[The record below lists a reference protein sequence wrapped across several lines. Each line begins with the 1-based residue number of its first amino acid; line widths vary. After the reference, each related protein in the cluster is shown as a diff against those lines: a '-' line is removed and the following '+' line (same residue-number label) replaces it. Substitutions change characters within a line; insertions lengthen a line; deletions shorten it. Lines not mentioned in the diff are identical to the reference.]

1 MKIVVLKFGGTS
13 VGTIKKIK
21 KVAEIIVAYKRKN
34 YKVVVVSSAMS
45 GVTNEFIKKSFEIS
59 NNFSSSEHDVLVST
73 GEQVACSL
81 IAGRLIHK
89 GFKSRSWL
97 SWQIPILTVGA
108 YKNSRI
114 NQINKTKLIKYLRE
128 GGIPIITGFQGV
140 NNDNRITTIG
150 RGGSDASA
158 IMFAKFLK
166 AVRCIIY
173 TDVEGVYTTDPNK
186 LKKAKKIKV
195 ISYEEMLEMA
205 SLGAK
210 VMQPV
215 SIQDARLNRIDIEVK
230 SSFKN
235 KSGTLI
241 TKRSNIVNNKIVTG
255 ISLTQND
262 SKVSLIGVKDKPGV
276 AAAIFKP
283 LSQNLINV
291 DMVVQ
296 NISAN
301 GRETDLTFTIKSN
314 DLSKTKKIIQE
325 NKYINY
331 RKLIFE
337 KGVSKIS
344 VIGVGMITT
353 PGVTFRMFQTL
364 ADKQINIKVISTS
377 EIKISVLIDKKNT
390 HRALTALHKEFNLD
404 HKRWA
409 LDLLEIL
416 KEEKQKK

>member
-1 MKIVVLKFGGTS
+1 MKIIVLKFGGTS

-21 KVAEIIVAYKRKN
+21 KVAEIIADYKKKN
-34 YKVVVVSSAMS
+34 YKVIVISSAMS
-45 GVTNEFIKKSFEIS
+45 GVTNELIKKSSEIS
-59 NNFSSSEHDVLVST
+59 NNFSISEHDVLVSS
-73 GEQVACSL
+73 GEQIACSL

-89 GFKSRSWL
+89 GYKSRSWL
-97 SWQIPILTVGA
+97 SWQVPIVTVGMH
-108 YKNSRI
+108 KNSRI
-114 NQINKTKLIKYLRE
+114 NKINKNKIIKYLKE
-128 GGIPIITGFQGV
+128 GGIPIITGFQGI
-140 NNDNRITTIG
+140 NSENRITTIG

-158 IMFAKFLK
+158 IMVAKFFK
-166 AVRCIIY
+166 AKRCIIY

-186 LKKAKKIKV
+186 LKKAKKIKE

-230 SSFKN
+230 SSFRK

-241 TKRSNIVNNKIVTG
+241 TKRSNIINNKIVTG
-255 ISLTQND
+255 ISSTQND

-276 AAAIFKP
+276 AASIFKP
-283 LSQNLINV
+283 LSKNLINV

-301 GRETDLTFTIKSN
+301 GKETDLTFTIKTE
-314 DLSKTKKIIQE
+314 DLNKTKKIIQE
-325 NKYINY
+325 NKNINY
-331 RKLIFE
+331 RKLLFE

-364 ADKQINIKVISTS
+364 ANKKINIQVISTS

-390 HRALTALHKEFNLD
+390 KKALIALHKEFKLD
-404 HKRWA
+404 N
-409 LDLLEIL
+409 
-416 KEEKQKK
+416 KK

>member
-21 KVAEIIVAYKRKN
+21 RVADIIVKHKKKN
-34 YKVVVVSSAMS
+34 DKVIVISSAMS
-45 GVTNEFIKKSFEIS
+45 GVTNELIKKSFEIS
-59 NNFSSSEHDVLVST
+59 DSFSDVEHDVLVSS

-89 GFKSRSWL
+89 GYKSRSWL
-97 SWQIPILTVGA
+97 SWQVPIITKGDH
-108 YKNSRI
+108 KNSRI
-114 NQINKTKLIKYLRE
+114 KQINKKKIIKYLKE

-140 NNDNRITTIG
+140 NNENRITSLG

-158 IMFAKFLK
+158 IMIAKFFK
-166 AVRCIIY
+166 ARKCIIY

-186 LKKAKKIKV
+186 LKKAKKIKE

-230 SSFKN
+230 SSFTK
-235 KSGTLI
+235 KPGTLI
-241 TKRSNIVNNKIVTG
+241 TKRSNIINNKIVTG
-255 ISLTQND
+255 ISSTQND
-262 SKVSLIGVKDKPGV
+262 SKITLIGVKDKPGV

-283 LSQNLINV
+283 LSKNSINV

-301 GRETDLTFTIKSN
+301 GKETDLTFTIKTE
-314 DLSKTKKIIQE
+314 DLKKTKKIINE
-325 NKYINY
+325 NNNIKF
-331 RKLIFE
+331 RKLLF
-337 KGVSKIS
+337 KKDVSKIS
-344 VIGVGMITT
+344 VIGVGMIAT

-364 ADKQINIKVISTS
+364 ANKKINIQVISTS
-377 EIKISVLIDKKNT
+377 EIKISVLIDKKNIKK
-390 HRALTALHKEFNLD
+390 ALIALHKEFKL
-404 HKRWA
+404 H
-409 LDLLEIL
+409 I
-416 KEEKQKK
+416 QK

>member
-21 KVAEIIVAYKRKN
+21 KVAEIIADYKRKN

-45 GVTNEFIKKSFEIS
+45 GVTNELIKKSYEIS
-59 NNFSSSEHDVLVST
+59 NNFSISEHDVLVST

-89 GFKSRSWL
+89 GYKSRSWL
-97 SWQIPILTVGA
+97 SWQVPILTVGT

-114 NQINKTKLIKYLRE
+114 NQINKVKIIKYLRD

-158 IMFAKFLK
+158 IMLAKFFK
-166 AVRCIIY
+166 AERCIIY
-173 TDVEGVYTTDPNK
+173 TDVEGIYTTDPNK

-241 TKRSNIVNNKIVTG
+241 TKRSNIINNKIVTG
-255 ISLTQND
+255 ISSTQND

-283 LSQNLINV
+283 LSKNLINV

-301 GRETDLTFTIKSN
+301 GKETDLTFTIKTD
-314 DLSKTKKIIQE
+314 DLNKTKKIIQE
-325 NKYINY
+325 NKIINY

-364 ADKQINIKVISTS
+364 ANKKINIKVISTS

-390 HRALTALHKEFNLD
+390 QKALIALHKEFKLD
-404 HKRWA
+404 HK
-409 LDLLEIL
+409 
-416 KEEKQKK
+416 K